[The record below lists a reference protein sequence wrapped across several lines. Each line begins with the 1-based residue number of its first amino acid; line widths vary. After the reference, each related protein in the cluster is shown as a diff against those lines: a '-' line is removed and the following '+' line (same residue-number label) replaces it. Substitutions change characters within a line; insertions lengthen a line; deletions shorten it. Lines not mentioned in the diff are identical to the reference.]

1 MRRGEHTPIRTA
13 ILVCLLKPERKKK
26 ECLSSFE
33 LTSPASTFTSTSLYL
48 NRLLIE
54 NIVRSDITDWIGF
67 DMKKAIQKSDFCN
80 FCFAAVF
87 FCFLN
92 YCYAERRMRV

>member
-54 NIVRSDITDWIGF
+54 NIVRSDITDWIL
-67 DMKKAIQKSDFCN
+67 ICREKSDFCTS
-80 FCFAAVF
+80 ALLLL
-87 FCFLN
+87 FLF
-92 YCYAERRMRV
+92 YKLLLR